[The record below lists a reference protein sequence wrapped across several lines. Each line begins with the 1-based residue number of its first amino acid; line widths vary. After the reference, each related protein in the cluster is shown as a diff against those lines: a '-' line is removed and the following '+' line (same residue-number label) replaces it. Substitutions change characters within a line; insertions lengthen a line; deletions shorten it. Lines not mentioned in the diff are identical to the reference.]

1 VKLIDLLNNSLFD
14 SIKNAYSLEKE
25 DFQKLDLG
33 FVSSTSEDHGD
44 YSSSAS
50 LKLAKKLDSS
60 PRDIAK
66 KISDGLLSELIEEIS
81 VDGPGFINIYL
92 TRSAKVNELKN
103 AIELKEQWAFKKNN
117 RKKALVEFVS
127 SNPTGPLHVG
137 HGRGAVLGIA
147 ISNLLQSQ
155 GYQVDKEYYVNDA
168 GRQINIL
175 ALSIILETINHSLK

>member
-1 VKLIDLLNNSLFD
+1 MKNILLIGCGHMGGSLMSGWSNSKNYTISVID
-14 SIKNAYSLEKE
+14 KKKYSI
-25 DFQKLDLG
+25 
-33 FVSSTSEDHGD
+33 
-44 YSSSAS
+44 
-50 LKLAKKLDSS
+50 LKK
-60 PRDIAK
+60 RNRNK
-66 KISDGLLSELIEEIS
+66 KIKFFKSIDDINNQNNLDYIIFATRPLELTN
-81 VDGPGFINIYL
+81 VF
-92 TRSAKVNELKN
+92 NELKN

-175 ALSIILETINHSLK
+175 ALSTSLYERKKYGFILFYS